1 MKTTKEKNKYVKNW
15 REDNRDKIQS
25 YIANKKE
32 EYTDIQSTHY
42 KRMMIARART
52 RAIKNN
58 IPFDLTIDNIVIP
71 NICPILGIELKSGT
85 GKGAKD
91 HSPAMDRI
99 TPSLGYV
106 EGNIQVISSR
116 ANRIKND
123 STIEELAMILE
134 YLKS

>member
-1 MKTTKEKNKYVKNW
+1 MKNTKEKNKYVKNW
-15 REDNRDKIQS
+15 REDNRDKTQS

-32 EYTDIQSTHY
+32 KYTDMQSTHY

-91 HSPAMDRI
+91 HSPALDRI

-123 STIEELAMILE
+123 STIEELSMILE